1 MPELPEVE
9 TMRLYISKQSKGKI
23 LQKIEV
29 LNPSLREYVN
39 LVEVKKIK
47 NLKIFDILRH
57 GKYLI
62 FILENEKIIVMHSGM
77 SGSFAI
83 NKENTHKK
91 HDHIIFYLD
100 DGLKIKYND
109 PRRFGIFMIDNKKNI
124 TKNKF
129 LQKLGTDALAINFE
143 EFFKNLQIQKEIK
156 PALLEQKIIAGIG
169 NIYAS
174 EILFASKIL
183 PTRKS
188 CELNQNE
195 VNEILKNTKKILQKS
210 IEKGGSTIKDHKKPD
225 GQIGYFQLLLN
236 VYGREKKTCKQ
247 KDCQSKIIKVI
258 QNTRATFFCPTCQK

>member
-9 TMRLYISKQSKGKI
+9 TMRLYISKQAKGKL

-29 LNPSLREYVN
+29 LNPSLREYIN
-39 LVEVKKIK
+39 LTEVKKIK

-62 FILENEKIIVMHSGM
+62 FILENDKRIIMHSGM
-77 SGSFAI
+77 SGSFLI
-83 NKENTHKK
+83 NNDKNHKK

-109 PRRFGIFMIDNKKNI
+109 PRRFGMFMIDNIKNI
-124 TKNKF
+124 KKNKF
-129 LQKLGTDALAINFE
+129 LQKLGTDALTIDFE
-143 EFFKNLQIQKEIK
+143 ELFKNLQVQKEIK

-174 EILFASKIL
+174 EILFKSKVL

-188 CELNQNE
+188 CSLQEYE
-195 VNEILKNTKKILQKS
+195 VQEILKNIKKILQKA
-210 IEKGGSTIKDHKKPD
+210 IQQGGSTIRDHKKPD
-225 GQIGYFQLLLN
+225 GKIGYFQLLFN
-236 VYGREKKTCKQ
+236 VYGKENNPCTNKNCP
-247 KDCQSKIIKVI
+247 SKIVKIV